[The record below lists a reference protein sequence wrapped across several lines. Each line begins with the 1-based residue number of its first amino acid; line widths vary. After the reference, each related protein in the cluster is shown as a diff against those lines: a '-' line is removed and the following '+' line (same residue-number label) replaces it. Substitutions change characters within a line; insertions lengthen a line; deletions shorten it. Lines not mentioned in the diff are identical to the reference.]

1 MPEAQAAPVALTL
14 LGFDFGLKRIGV
26 AIGNTVSGS
35 ARPLATLESESNDA
49 RFSAIAAWIDE
60 WQPNAL
66 VVGKPVDIDG
76 RATDMTAR
84 AERFGR
90 QLEGRFGLPVKFA
103 DERFTSAVA
112 EAALKPNRKNKAKI
126 DAAAAALILQAWL
139 DQRAEN

>member
-1 MPEAQAAPVALTL
+1 MPEAQAAPIALTL

-35 ARPLATLESESNDA
+35 ARPLATLEAESNDA
-49 RFSAIAAWIDE
+49 RFSAISAWINE
-60 WQPNAL
+60 WQPDAL
-66 VVGKPVDIDG
+66 VVGKPVDTEG

-90 QLEGRFGLPVKFA
+90 QLEGRFGLPVKFV

-112 EAALKPNRKNKAKI
+112 EDALKPNRKNKAKI

-139 DQRAEN
+139 DQRTEN